1 MPRPFELIRR
11 ALRSPVLPNVDPLA
25 IRPTLPSRRYSFGM
39 GNNLPSLQR
48 SAVYATGS
56 VLCGSSTERPCQR
69 QAERNC
75 AKPEANSPSNFEE
88 KFPIHDASSARESA
102 VTAWHGIG
110 GLGIIQNESGYE

>member
-1 MPRPFELIRR
+1 MPRSSELIRR
-11 ALRSPVLPNVDPLA
+11 APNSPQLPNA
-25 IRPTLPSRRYSFGM
+25 G
-39 GNNLPSLQR
+39 
-48 SAVYATGS
+48 AA
-56 VLCGSSTERPCQR
+56 SSTERPRQR

-110 GLGIIQNESGYE
+110 GLGIIQNESGYEYPQEI